1 VAVKVTGVPAQM
13 LPDSLEVILT
23 VGVEEVVIAIVI
35 VFEVAV
41 VAVGHCTLE
50 VIIQRTT
57 APLVNVEEV

>member
-1 VAVKVTGVPAQM
+1 M

-41 VAVGHCTLE
+41 VAVGHCALE
-50 VIIQRTT
+50 VMMQRTT